1 MSCYHP
7 LHALCTKRDDGKL
20 KLKFVPRPT
29 PDRQGFCLES
39 YAPDKIDDRYSGI
52 NPATG
57 LPFVL
62 KIPCGQCIGCRLDYT
77 RSWADRLMLELSTT
91 PDQKACFVTLTY
103 SDDNVPYCFDDDN
116 DPDHLCPVSHSL
128 DKRDFQ
134 LFMKRLRFHFS
145 DLKIRFLGCGEY
157 GSSTLRPHYHLILF
171 GLSMDDFDDLRV
183 LKRNKLNQLLYTS
196 DTLRDIWSN
205 GHVSIAPVT
214 YYTCAYVARYNLKK
228 SYGLSHKPSE
238 FAVEPFIL
246 MSRRPGIGSEY
257 FDLHPECID
266 NSAIFL
272 GTDCGSRKISIP
284 RYFWK
289 KFDVDNH
296 DLCVK
301 MKADRMLLQHNRE
314 LHKLCL
320 TDLGY
325 DDLLELEEE
334 RKLKSCAVLLEERIG
349 E

>member
-20 KLKFVPRPT
+20 KLKFIPRPSA
-29 PDRQGFCLES
+29 DRERFCLES
-39 YAPDKIDDRYSGI
+39 YSPDKIDERYAGI
-52 NPATG
+52 NPGTG
-57 LPFVL
+57 LPYVL
-62 KIPCGQCIGCRLDYT
+62 KIPCGQCVGCRLAYT

-103 SDDNVPYCFDDDN
+103 SDEHVPYCFDEVN
-116 DPDHLCPVSHSL
+116 DPEHLSPVSLSL

-145 DLKIRFLGCGEY
+145 YLKIRFLGCGEY

-171 GLSMDDFDDLRV
+171 GLSMDDFSDLRI
-183 LKRNKLNQLLYTS
+183 LKRNKLNQLLFTS
-196 DTLRDIWSN
+196 DELRDLWSN

-228 SYGLSHKPSE
+228 AYGLSHTPSD

-246 MSRRPGIGSEY
+246 MSRRPGIGSAY
-257 FDLHPECID
+257 FDLHPDCIND
-266 NSAIFL
+266 SAIFL
-272 GTDCGSRKISIP
+272 GCEDGSRKISIP

-289 KFDVDNH
+289 RFDLDNH

-301 MKADRMLLQHNRE
+301 MKADRMILQRNRE
-314 LHKLCL
+314 LLKLCQ

-334 RKLKSCAVLLEERIG
+334 RKLKSCSVLLEERIG